1 MSESRS
7 EAPIAVLG
15 AGSWGTALAIQ
26 LARNGQPTL
35 LWGNEAE
42 HMAELCAERTN
53 NRYLP
58 GIDLPALLT
67 PVDEL
72 SLLLGQVRDV
82 LVVVPSHAFRVVLE
96 SIVDW
101 HQSSGHAL
109 NEQNRR
115 IVWAT
120 KGLDNG
126 RLLHETALDV
136 LGDTIPLAVLSGP
149 TFAGEVAAGLPTAI
163 TLACQNP
170 EFSSDLVNRLHDE
183 RFRVYTTDDLVGVGL
198 GGAVKNVLAIAAGI
212 ADGLKFGANTRA
224 ALVTR
229 GLAEIMRLGVALGG
243 QRDTFMGLAGLGD
256 LVLTCTDD
264 QSRNRR
270 LGLALAAG
278 QSAAQAQ
285 QIIGQVVE
293 GVAAAREV
301 RQLARASHVDMP
313 IVDQVYSVLHEDLPL
328 EQAVTTLFA
337 RQQREEQL

>member
-1 MSESRS
+1 MSDL
-7 EAPIAVLG
+7 PTAVLG

-35 LWGNEAE
+35 LWGNEVA
-42 HMAELCAERTN
+42 HISELRAERAN

-58 GIDLPALLT
+58 GIALPDLLT
-67 PVDEL
+67 PVDDLEQVL
-72 SLLLGQVRDV
+72 DQVRDV
-82 LVVVPSHAFRVVLE
+82 LVVVPSHAFRAVLE
-96 SIVDW
+96 SIVAW
-101 HQSSGHAL
+101 HQSTGLAL
-109 NEQNRR
+109 DERNRR

-126 RLLHETALDV
+126 RLLHEAASET
-136 LGDTIPLAVLSGP
+136 LGGAVPLAVLSGP
-149 TFAGEVAAGLPTAI
+149 TFAAEVAKGLPTAI
-163 TLACQNP
+163 TLACKNQA
-170 EFSSDLVNRLHDE
+170 FSSGLVNRLHDE
-183 RFRVYTTDDLVGVGL
+183 RFRVYTSEDLIGVGL

-243 QRDTFMGLAGLGD
+243 QRDTLMGLAGLGD

-285 QIIGQVVE
+285 QAIGQVVE
-293 GVAAAREV
+293 GVATAHEV
-301 RQLARASHVDMP
+301 RQLARACDVDMP
-313 IVDQVYSVLHEDLPL
+313 IVDQVYRVLHEDLSL
-328 EQAVTTLFA
+328 EQAVTTLFS

>member
-1 MSESRS
+1 MPDQ
-7 EAPIAVLG
+7 AIAVLG

-35 LWGNEAE
+35 LWGNEAV
-42 HMAELCAERTN
+42 HMAELSIERAN

-58 GIDLPALLT
+58 GVVLPDQLT
-67 PVDEL
+67 PADDLAQVLE
-72 SLLLGQVRDV
+72 QVRDV
-82 LVVVPSHAFRVVLE
+82 LVAVPSHAFRAVLE
-96 SIVDW
+96 SIVAW
-101 HQSSGHAL
+101 HRSAGLAL
-109 NEQNRR
+109 DAQNRR

-120 KGLDNG
+120 KGLDPSNG
-126 RLLHETALDV
+126 RLLHETALEV
-136 LGDTIPLAVLSGP
+136 LGPAVPLAILSGP
-149 TFAGEVAAGLPTAI
+149 TFAAEVAAGLPTAI
-163 TLACQNP
+163 TLASQNP
-170 EFSSDLVNRLHDE
+170 VFSADLVMRLHDE
-183 RFRVYTTDDLVGVGL
+183 RFRVYTCEDLIGVGL

-243 QRDTFMGLAGLGD
+243 QRETFMGLAGLGD

-285 QIIGQVVE
+285 QVIGQVVE
-293 GVAAAREV
+293 GVATAREV
-301 RQLARASHVDMP
+301 RQLAQGSDVDMP
-313 IVDQVYSVLHEDLPL
+313 IVSQVYRILYEDLPL
-328 EQAVTTLFA
+328 DQAVMTLFA
-337 RQQREEQL
+337 RQQREEIL